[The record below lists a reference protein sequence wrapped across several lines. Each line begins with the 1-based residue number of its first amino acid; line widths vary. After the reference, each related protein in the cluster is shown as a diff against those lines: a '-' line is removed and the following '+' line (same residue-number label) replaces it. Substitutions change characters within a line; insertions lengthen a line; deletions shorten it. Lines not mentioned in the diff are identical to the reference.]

1 MKKFQTLTIGL
12 FLLSTTAF
20 CQEKEQLTV
29 PLTDPTKEGKL
40 HVSLVTGS
48 IKVVGYDGKDVMVEA
63 IAMDDKKRRNNNEN
77 HNSNQNSNEK
87 GNGIGAGMR
96 KINTEAGFEITA
108 KESNNQVNVSVD
120 KVNMQIDL
128 SIKVPRKFA
137 LKISAVN
144 EGDVTVENVS
154 GNIETRN
161 VNGNIYLKNVS
172 GAVSANTTNGD
183 VIVNLLEVNPNTPMA
198 FTTFNE
204 NVDVTFPANIKA
216 NIKVKSDQGDVYSDF
231 DIDIDKNPKK
241 IDVTASKEKG
251 MYKIKKDEWT
261 YGKINGGGAEI
272 LMKTFNGN
280 VYIRKK

>member
-1 MKKFQTLTIGL
+1 MKKFQTLAIGL

-29 PLTDPTKEGKL
+29 PLTDPSKEGKL

-128 SIKVPRKFA
+128 NIKVPRKFA